1 MSTVRS
7 DFFNTLV
14 NQTYEDI
21 FFERSNYY
29 FFLGKINPWNDEDEP
44 ELDTFP
50 RTTEYD
56 RRIRDNI
63 LYLDRIRPTNAS
75 IVTRRV
81 TWKSGTVF
89 DFWDHTVNMEN
100 KPFYC
105 VTSDLGVYK
114 CLYNGNGAR
123 STVEPGVRSTEVF
136 RTSDGYLWKYM
147 YSIAPI
153 KAVKFLHDVHMP
165 VQKALTE
172 TFYNNGGIERVSI
185 ISGGSGYTT
194 DQLTT
199 INIEDTTTGS
209 GAQAEITNVGAN
221 GEITGVDIIPD
232 PVSPGDLDSDSE
244 LIESDGSI
252 IDSTG
257 ENYFA
262 GARVTITSSTGIGAV
277 IEPIIIE
284 GRITDLNIVDPGA
297 GYQVTDTPNITVGGA
312 EIVPV
317 VSQTDGSIIDVRI
330 TDAGIGYDSDPE
342 LTVLPL
348 TPGTGIYGN
357 PDAVV
362 KAQVF
367 EGSIVNATIEDPG
380 KDYPIDIETTITVSG
395 DGEGASF
402 VPVVDPVSGEIVDV
416 VVDST
421 GLGYTYAV
429 LEVNGAG
436 SGADLE
442 AFISGSNISEFQSVI
457 EQTAVEGAIY
467 AVNVE
472 NPGEAYSSETTVTI
486 EGDGQGAEAQI
497 FLDGGQVTEII
508 MTQFGSGYSYAN
520 VVINDPTRN
529 DPGSNFT
536 DAEAYAI
543 LPPIEGHGYDAV
555 SELFGR
561 TLAIYSVVR
570 YDSLL
575 DLIEQDYRQ
584 YGILRNPRTISGNR
598 KLNENSILTDFELEF
613 DTTTDI
619 EIDEILINNDVKYRV
634 VSIDGNTIRL
644 QQLSSIYKIPSS
656 TFFRESDP
664 GQTYS
669 LSNVFSAPVV
679 NKYSGNL
686 LYTTNRGL
694 FEPSDDLSFTV
705 RSFLEF
711 KTAS

>member
-21 FFERSNYY
+21 FFEESNYY

-63 LYLDRIRPTNAS
+63 LYLDKIRPTNAS

-81 TWKSGTVF
+81 TWKSGTIF

-114 CLYNGNGAR
+114 CLYNGGGVP
-123 STVEPGVRSTEVF
+123 STIEPGVRSTQPF

-153 KAVKFLHDVHMP
+153 KAVKFLYDIHMP
-165 VQKALTE
+165 VQKALTD
-172 TFYNNGGIERVSI
+172 TFYNNGAIEEVSVLL
-185 ISGGSGYTT
+185 GGSGYTT
-194 DQLTT
+194 NQLTT
-199 INIEDTTTGS
+199 IGISDTTTGT
-209 GAQAEITNVGAN
+209 GAQGEIISVGPN

-232 PVSPGDLDSDSE
+232 AVDSGDLDSDSE
-244 LIESDGSI
+244 LIESDGI
-252 IDSTG
+252 IESTG

-262 GARVTITSSTGIGAV
+262 GARVTISSASGIGAV
-277 IEPIIIE
+277 IEPIIVE
-284 GRITDLNIVDPGA
+284 GRITGFDIVEPGA
-297 GYQVTDTPNITVGGA
+297 GYQSTDGLNIVVGEA
-312 EIVPV
+312 EIIPT
-317 VSQTDGSIIDVRI
+317 VSQVDGSILDVRI
-330 TDAGIGYDSDPE
+330 ADPGIGYESDPV
-342 LTVLPL
+342 LTVLPT

-357 PDAVV
+357 TSAVV

-380 KDYPIDIETTITVSG
+380 KDYPIDSETTITISG
-395 DGEGASF
+395 DGTGASF
-402 VPVVDPVSGEIVDV
+402 VPIVDPNTGKIIKV
-416 VVDST
+416 VVDSP
-421 GLGYTYAV
+421 GSGYTYAV
-429 LEVNGAG
+429 LEVNGTGTGANIEALIAG
-436 SGADLE
+436 SD
-442 AFISGSNISEFQSVI
+442 ISGFQSII
-457 EQTAVEGAIY
+457 EQTSVEGAIY

-486 EGDGQGAEAQI
+486 EGDGEGAVAEAVT
-497 FLDGGQVTEII
+497 DGGEIKEII
-508 MTQFGSGYSYAN
+508 MTEYGSGYSYAN
-520 VVINDPTRN
+520 VIIDDPTRN
-529 DPGSNFT
+529 GPGTNFV

-561 TLAIYSVVR
+561 TLAIYSVIR

-584 YGILRNPRTISGNR
+584 YGILQNPRTLSGNR
-598 KLNENSILTDFELEF
+598 KLTENSLLTDFELRF
-613 DTTTDI
+613 DNTNGI
-619 EIDEILINNDVKYRV
+619 EVDEILINNDVRYRV
-634 VSIDGNTIRL
+634 VKIDRTSVRL

-656 TFFRESDP
+656 VFFKQSDP
-664 GQTYS
+664 SQTYS
-669 LSNVFSAPVV
+669 LVNVFSAPVV

>member
-21 FFERSNYY
+21 FFEESNYY

-50 RTTEYD
+50 RTSEYD

-63 LYLDRIRPTNAS
+63 LYLDRIRPVNAS

-81 TWKSGTVF
+81 TWESGTIF

-114 CLYNGNGAR
+114 CLYNGGGVP
-123 STVEPGVRSTEVF
+123 STVEPDVRSTQPF

-153 KAVKFLHDVHMP
+153 KAVKFLYDVHMP
-165 VQKALTE
+165 VQKALTD
-172 TFYNNGGIERVSI
+172 TFYNNGAIEEVNI
-185 ISGGSGYTT
+185 LSGGSGYTT
-194 DQLTT
+194 NQLTT
-199 INIEDTTTGS
+199 IGISNATTGT
-209 GAQAEITNVGAN
+209 GAEGEIVSVGPN
-221 GEITGVDIIPD
+221 GEITDVDIIPD
-232 PVSPGDLDSDSE
+232 AVDSGDLDSDSE
-244 LIESDGSI
+244 LIESDGI
-252 IDSTG
+252 IESTG

-262 GARVTITSSTGIGAV
+262 GARVTISSANGIGAV
-277 IEPIIIE
+277 IEPIIVE
-284 GRITDLNIVDPGA
+284 GRITGFDIVDPGA
-297 GYQVTDTPNITVGGA
+297 GYESTDELSVVVGGA
-312 EIVPV
+312 EIIPT
-317 VSQTDGSIIDVRI
+317 VSQVDGSIVDVRI
-330 TDAGIGYDSDPE
+330 ADPGIGYENDPV
-342 LTVLPL
+342 LTVLPT

-357 PDAVV
+357 ASAVV

-380 KDYPIDIETTITVSG
+380 KDYPIDNETTVTVSG
-395 DGEGASF
+395 DGTGATF
-402 VPVVDPVSGEIVDV
+402 VPIVDPNTGEIIKV
-416 VVDST
+416 VVDSPGT
-421 GLGYTYAV
+421 GYTYAV
-429 LEVNGAG
+429 LEVDGTGTGANIEALIAG
-436 SGADLE
+436 SD
-442 AFISGSNISEFQSVI
+442 ISGFQSII
-457 EQTAVEGAIY
+457 EQTSVEGAIY
-467 AVNVE
+467 AINVT
-472 NPGEAYSSETTVTI
+472 NPGEEYSANTVVTI
-486 EGDGQGAEAQI
+486 EGDGEGAVAEA
-497 FLDGGQVTEII
+497 VTDNGEIKEII
-508 MTQFGSGYSYAN
+508 MTEYGSGYSYAN
-520 VVINDPTRN
+520 VVINDPTR
-529 DPGSNFT
+529 DGPGTNFV

-543 LPPIEGHGYDAV
+543 LPPINGHGFDAV
-555 SELFGR
+555 TELFGR
-561 TLAIYSVVR
+561 TLAIYSVIR
-570 YDSLL
+570 YDNLL

-584 YGILRNPRTISGNR
+584 YGIIQNPRTLSGNR
-598 KLNENSILTDFELEF
+598 KLVESSLLTDFELRF
-613 DTTTDI
+613 DNTNG
-619 EIDEILINNDVKYRV
+619 IDVDEVLINNDVRYRV
-634 VSIDGNTIRL
+634 VSIDGTSVRL

-656 TFFRESDP
+656 VFFKQSDP
-664 GQTYS
+664 SQTYN
-669 LSNVFSAPVV
+669 LVNVFSAPIV

>member
-21 FFERSNYY
+21 FFEESNYY

-63 LYLDRIRPTNAS
+63 LYLDKIRPTNAS

-81 TWKSGTVF
+81 TWKSGTIF

-114 CLYNGNGAR
+114 CLYNGGGVP
-123 STVEPGVRSTEVF
+123 STIEPGVRSTQPF

-153 KAVKFLHDVHMP
+153 KAVKFLYDIHMP
-165 VQKALTE
+165 VQKALTD
-172 TFYNNGGIERVSI
+172 TFYNNGAIEEVSVLL
-185 ISGGSGYTT
+185 GGSGYTT
-194 DQLTT
+194 NQLTT
-199 INIEDTTTGS
+199 IGISDTTTGT
-209 GAQAEITNVGAN
+209 GAQGEIISVGPN

-232 PVSPGDLDSDSE
+232 AVDSGDLDSDSE
-244 LIESDGSI
+244 LIESDGI
-252 IDSTG
+252 IESTG

-262 GARVTITSSTGIGAV
+262 GARVTISSASGIGAV
-277 IEPIIIE
+277 IEPIIVE
-284 GRITDLNIVDPGA
+284 GRITGFDIVEPGA
-297 GYQVTDTPNITVGGA
+297 GYQSTDGLNIVVGEA
-312 EIVPV
+312 EIIPT
-317 VSQTDGSIIDVRI
+317 VSQVDGSILDVRI
-330 TDAGIGYDSDPE
+330 ADPGIGYESDPV
-342 LTVLPL
+342 LTVLPT

-357 PDAVV
+357 ASAVV

-380 KDYPIDIETTITVSG
+380 KDYPIDSETTITISG
-395 DGEGASF
+395 DGTGASF
-402 VPVVDPVSGEIVDV
+402 VPIVDPNTGKIIKV
-416 VVDST
+416 VVDSP
-421 GLGYTYAV
+421 GSGYTYAV
-429 LEVNGAG
+429 LEVNGTGTGANIEALIAG
-436 SGADLE
+436 SD
-442 AFISGSNISEFQSVI
+442 ISGFQSII
-457 EQTAVEGAIY
+457 EQTSVEGAIY

-486 EGDGQGAEAQI
+486 EGDGEGAVAEAVT
-497 FLDGGQVTEII
+497 DGGEIKEII
-508 MTQFGSGYSYAN
+508 MTEYGSGYSYAN
-520 VVINDPTRN
+520 VIIDDPTRN
-529 DPGSNFT
+529 GPGTNFV

-561 TLAIYSVVR
+561 TLAIYSVIR

-584 YGILRNPRTISGNR
+584 YGILQNPRTLSGNR
-598 KLNENSILTDFELEF
+598 KLTENSLLTDFELRF
-613 DTTTDI
+613 DNTNGI
-619 EIDEILINNDVKYRV
+619 EVDEILINNDVRYRV
-634 VSIDGNTIRL
+634 VKIDRTSVRL

-656 TFFRESDP
+656 VFFKQSDP
-664 GQTYS
+664 SQTYS
-669 LSNVFSAPVV
+669 LVNVFSAPVV

>member
-21 FFERSNYY
+21 FFEESNYY

-50 RTTEYD
+50 RTSEYD

-63 LYLDRIRPTNAS
+63 LYLDRIRPVNAS

-81 TWKSGTVF
+81 TWESGTTF

-114 CLYNGNGAR
+114 CLYNGGGVP
-123 STVEPGVRSTEVF
+123 STVEPDVRSTQPF

-153 KAVKFLHDVHMP
+153 KAVKFLYDVHMP
-165 VQKALTE
+165 VQKALTD
-172 TFYNNGGIERVSI
+172 TFYNNGAIEEVNI
-185 ISGGSGYTT
+185 LSGGSGYTT
-194 DQLTT
+194 NQLTT
-199 INIEDTTTGS
+199 IDISDTTTGT
-209 GAQAEITNVGAN
+209 GAEGEIVSVGPN
-221 GEITGVDIIPD
+221 GEITEVDIIPD
-232 PVSPGDLDSDSE
+232 AVDSGDLDSDSE
-244 LIESDGSI
+244 LIESDGI
-252 IDSTG
+252 IESTG

-262 GARVTITSSTGIGAV
+262 GARVTISSVNGIGAV
-277 IEPIIIE
+277 IEPIIVE
-284 GRITDLNIVDPGA
+284 GRIIGFDIIDPGA
-297 GYQVTDTPNITVGGA
+297 GYESTDELSIVVGQA
-312 EIVPV
+312 EIIPT
-317 VSQTDGSIIDVRI
+317 VSQVDGSILDVRI
-330 TDAGIGYDSDPE
+330 ADPGIGYESDPV
-342 LTVLPL
+342 LTVLPT
-348 TPGTGIYGN
+348 TPGAGIYGN
-357 PDAVV
+357 ASAVV

-380 KDYPIDIETTITVSG
+380 KDYPIDNETTVTVSG
-395 DGEGASF
+395 DGTGASF
-402 VPVVDPVSGEIVDV
+402 VPIVDPNTGEIIKV
-416 VVDST
+416 VVDSPGT
-421 GLGYTYAV
+421 GYTYAV
-429 LEVNGAG
+429 LEVDGTGTGANIEALIAG
-436 SGADLE
+436 SD
-442 AFISGSNISEFQSVI
+442 ISGFQSII
-457 EQTAVEGAIY
+457 EQTSVEGAIY
-467 AVNVE
+467 AINVT
-472 NPGEAYSSETTVTI
+472 NSGEEYSANTIVTI
-486 EGDGQGAEAQI
+486 EGDGEGAVAEAVT
-497 FLDGGQVTEII
+497 DGGEIKEII
-508 MTQFGSGYSYAN
+508 MTEYGSGYSYAN

-529 DPGSNFT
+529 GPGTNFV

-543 LPPIEGHGYDAV
+543 LPPINGHGFDAV
-555 SELFGR
+555 TELFGR
-561 TLAIYSVVR
+561 TMAIYSVIR
-570 YDSLL
+570 YDNLL

-584 YGILRNPRTISGNR
+584 YGIIQNPRTLSGNR
-598 KLNENSILTDFELEF
+598 KLVESSLLTDFELRF
-613 DTTTDI
+613 DNTAGI
-619 EIDEILINNDVKYRV
+619 EVDEVLINNDVRYRV
-634 VSIDGNTIRL
+634 VSIDGTTVRL

-656 TFFRESDP
+656 VFFKQSDP
-664 GQTYS
+664 SQTYN
-669 LSNVFSAPVV
+669 LVNVFSAPIV